1 MAELFGSSNQS
12 QIVDLGADGYNEF
25 HPGYAVYENGVPTR
39 LALINFVSDESGA
52 HDLTV
57 NINFGGQP
65 LPKDSVQV
73 R

>member
-1 MAELFGSSNQS
+1 MAELFGSSNNS

-39 LALINFVSDESGA
+39 VALINFVSDESGA

-57 NINFGGQP
+57 NLDMGGQP
-65 LPKDSVQV
+65 FPKTSVQV